1 MKHYDVV
8 AAVVCKDDRYL
19 CVQRGRTKF
28 EYTSFKW
35 EFPGGK
41 IEPGETPCAA
51 LKREIREELAA
62 HIEVGDLLAT
72 VSHDYPQF
80 RLHMQCFMCTTTD
93 AVRLLEHE
101 SAKWLNAHELYSV
114 RWLPA
119 DERVVA
125 LLGDILEN
133 DNL

>member
-1 MKHYDVV
+1 MKTINVV
-8 AAVVCKDDRYL
+8 AAIIVAPDGRRVL
-19 CVQRGRTKF
+19 ATQRGYGEWKHW
-28 EYTSFKW
+28 W

-62 HIEVGDLLAT
+62 HIEVGELLAT
-72 VSHDYPQF
+72 VCHDYPQF
-80 RLHMQCFMCTTTD
+80 RLHMQCYLCTTTD

-101 SAKWLNAHELYSV
+101 SAKWLNAHELHSV

-125 LLGDILEN
+125 ALGDILEKGR
-133 DNL
+133 L